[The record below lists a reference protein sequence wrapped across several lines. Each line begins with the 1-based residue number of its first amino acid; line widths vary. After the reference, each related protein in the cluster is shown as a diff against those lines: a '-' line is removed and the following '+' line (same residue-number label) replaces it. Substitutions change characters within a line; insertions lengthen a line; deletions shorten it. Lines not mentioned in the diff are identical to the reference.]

1 MIHPIQAK
9 IAKKMFNKIKKDRG
23 HLLKDMKYFDFF
35 AIVPLFRSLGEPHQN
50 ICRCIIFFFF
60 EKCIVN
66 LFPSRSTNS

>member
-1 MIHPIQAK
+1 MIHPTQAK

-50 ICRCIIFFFF
+50 ICR
-60 EKCIVN
+60 
-66 LFPSRSTNS
+66 